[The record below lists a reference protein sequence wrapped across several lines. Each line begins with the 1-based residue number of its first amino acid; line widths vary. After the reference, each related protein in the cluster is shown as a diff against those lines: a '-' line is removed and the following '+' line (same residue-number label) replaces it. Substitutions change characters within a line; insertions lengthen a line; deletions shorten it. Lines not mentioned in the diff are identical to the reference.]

1 MMENYRILAN
11 PCLLAD
17 ETKINVKIS
26 FKDKLKEIVSHEYN
40 KVYIPQNIYDKMEKS
55 IQNHINDLVIE
66 QIINE
71 TINCII
77 ESIINDYKEKKF
89 DFCLPFE

>member
-1 MMENYRILAN
+1 MENYRILAN

-26 FKDKLKEIVSHEYN
+26 FKDKLKEIVSREYN
-40 KVYIPQNIYDKMEKS
+40 KVYIPQNIYEKMEKS
-55 IQNHINDLVIE
+55 IQNHINDLLIE
-66 QIINE
+66 QTINE

-77 ESIINDYKEKKF
+77 ESIINDSERKKF
-89 DFCLPFE
+89 DFLIPFE